1 MHFIV
6 HSGTNNRSISS
17 WVQTVKLGV
26 NYAYFMFLLV
36 SVVLNTSVLSDMQVV
51 AKADKLLRVEAR
63 DS

>member
-17 WVQTVKLGV
+17 WVQNVKLGV
-26 NYAYFMFLLV
+26 NYAYFMFLV